1 MLYVVGLGSG
11 SIENMTKEAF
21 DTLESCSLIVGYGVY
36 VDLIKDHF
44 PHKEYYTTPMKQE
57 IDRCKYAIEQAE
69 SGKEVKFDFSAQKL
83 DGANRG
89 VVVDGDYWYFQGIN
103 FYGAGDNGVTF
114 LKNVYLKQTGIQ
126 VFRFQDMTQQ
136 QLLKIYG
143 HQIT

>member
-1 MLYVVGLGSG
+1 MNGKSG
-11 SIENMTKEAF
+11 SYI
-21 DTLESCSLIVGYGVY
+21 IV
-36 VDLIKDHF
+36 K
-44 PHKEYYTTPMKQE
+44 
-57 IDRCKYAIEQAE
+57 AE

-103 FYGAGDNGVTF
+103 FYGAGDNGVLLAGNNNI

-136 QLLKIYG
+136 QLLKIYT
-143 HQIT
+143 IK

>member
-1 MLYVVGLGSG
+1 MNGKSG
-11 SIENMTKEAF
+11 SYI
-21 DTLESCSLIVGYGVY
+21 IV
-36 VDLIKDHF
+36 K
-44 PHKEYYTTPMKQE
+44 
-57 IDRCKYAIEQAE
+57 AE

-89 VVVDGDYWYFQGIN
+89 VVVLEITEYYLLVIT
-103 FYGAGDNGVTF
+103 TF

-126 VFRFQDMTQQ
+126 DSRFLDMTQQ

>member
-1 MLYVVGLGSG
+1 MNGKSG
-11 SIENMTKEAF
+11 SYI
-21 DTLESCSLIVGYGVY
+21 IV
-36 VDLIKDHF
+36 K
-44 PHKEYYTTPMKQE
+44 
-57 IDRCKYAIEQAE
+57 AE

-103 FYGAGDNGVTF
+103 FYGAGDNGVLLAGNNNIF
-114 LKNVYLKQTGIQ
+114 ENVYLKQTGIQ
-126 VFRFQDMTQQ
+126 VSRFQDMIQQ